1 MKVERVSVS
10 FAIIFV
16 FRKLLSFLELKR
28 KAICFRFLFTLINL
42 IFTHI
47 RISYWT
53 RKRKRESKR
62 KSISLFYT
70 LKTRWVRTVCVYL
83 NYFTRVACLEGMIVK
98 RMPEFA
104 LKIMY
109 PCNL

>member
-1 MKVERVSVS
+1 MKVERVSFS

-28 KAICFRFLFTLINL
+28 KAICFRFLFTIINL

-53 RKRKRESKR
+53 RKRKRNRESKR

-70 LKTRWVRTVCVYL
+70 LKTRWVRTVFVYL
-83 NYFTRVACLEGMIVK
+83 NYFTRVACLEGMIVI
-98 RMPEFA
+98 RMPD
-104 LKIMY
+104 LR
-109 PCNL
+109 